1 MLKRRGAR
9 KRQPPPARLE
19 ANALLEAA
27 LDYAKWAKGH
37 PIVVS
42 RIVGGERVEECHDRP
57 LTFEGFIT
65 HGRIDPGLIE
75 TTRANAPGVLA
86 AIRALF
92 FDQQYSRAAIGE
104 YDRRLVA
111 AYFGLA
117 ERRQVE
123 ASVTVTNLTDEELD
137 AELADL
143 LEVVDVPTPAR
154 IASGNGSRSLEGEE
168 TKPSLPVIRD

>member
-1 MLKRRGAR
+1 MLKGRRTR
-9 KRQPPPARLE
+9 RPPAKLE
-19 ANALLEAA
+19 ANKLLQAA
-27 LDYAKWAKGH
+27 LAYAEWARRH

-42 RIVGGERVEECHDRP
+42 RIVGSERVEECHDRP

-65 HGRIDPGLIE
+65 HSRIDPGIIE
-75 TTRANAPGVLA
+75 TTRANAPGIFQ

-123 ASVTVTNLTDEELD
+123 ATVTVTNLSDEELD

-143 LEVVDVPTPAR
+143 LEVVDVTPPAR
-154 IASGNGSRSLEGEE
+154 IASGNGTTSLEAEE
-168 TKPSLPVIRD
+168 EKPSLPVIKPKRE